1 MEFIIL
7 TIQWHG
13 INICRRCQEYFYND
27 YETSYTTYTYH
38 ARWHRCLRYGWSSCG
53 RKPEYPKETHLSDL
67 VTTWPFH
74 MPTPGIEPGSQRWEA
89 STLTLRQPD
98 TKTVGVRGPPTGI
111 SYPKKVGNAEKKI
124 EIKDAKR
131 RILTLFEALFWEL
144 VLPVV
149 TGPSVNSCFL
159 TCCIDM

>member
-1 MEFIIL
+1 M
-7 TIQWHG
+7 TI
-13 INICRRCQEYFYND
+13 
-27 YETSYTTYTYH
+27 SH
-38 ARWHRCLRYGWSSCG
+38 A
-53 RKPEYPKETHLSDL
+53 
-67 VTTWPFH
+67 
-74 MPTPGIEPGSQRWEA
+74 
-89 STLTLRQPD
+89 D
-98 TKTVGVRGPPTGI
+98 TGYRTRVAAVRGEYVNTASAGQQNGI
-111 SYPKKVGNAEKKI
+111 SYPKKVGHAEKKI

>member
-1 MEFIIL
+1 
-7 TIQWHG
+7 
-13 INICRRCQEYFYND
+13 
-27 YETSYTTYTYH
+27 
-38 ARWHRCLRYGWSSCG
+38 
-53 RKPEYPKETHLSDL
+53 
-67 VTTWPFH
+67 
-74 MPTPGIEPGSQRWEA
+74 MPTPGIEPGSQRGEA

-98 TKTVGVRGPPTGI
+98 TKTVGVRCPPTGI

-144 VLPVV
+144 VLPVF